1 MISSKTSFIA
11 LIGNP
16 VSHSLSPIM
25 QNAALQYLGLDLIYI
40 AIPCKDEDLELVL
53 NSLKKINCKGLNI
66 TIPHKEKVFNLCSE
80 ISPVA
85 SKLKAINTLKLNSE
99 KEWSATNTDVEGFI
113 YPLKKLNLTKK
124 QSIVLGSGGAA
135 RSVIQGLINL
145 NLSKISVISR
155 NKSSLDEL
163 KKNFENQIK
172 IQSFLNDDD
181 QAQNLIEE
189 ADLIVNTT
197 PVGMKTTNHE
207 INVLPYGES
216 FWRSLNSKTIVYD
229 LIYNPAPTDLLKFC
243 AKRGCMTIDG
253 LQMLI
258 AQGIQSLSFWTDGL
272 EVPFHIMNDAI
283 KTYLKKN
290 DGNF

>member
-66 TIPHKEKVFNLCSE
+66 TIPHKEKAFDLCSE
-80 ISPVA
+80 ISPIA
-85 SKLKAINTLKLNSE
+85 KKLKAVNTLRLNSE
-99 KEWSATNTDVEGFI
+99 KEWSATNTDVDGFI
-113 YPLKKLNLTKK
+113 YPLKTLNVTKK
-124 QSIVLGSGGAA
+124 QSIVLGTGGSA

-145 NLSKISVISR
+145 NLSKISIVSR

-163 KKNFENQIK
+163 IKNFEHQIEIK
-172 IQSFLNDDD
+172 GLLNNDS

-197 PVGMKTTNHE
+197 PVGMKTSQYEMNE
-207 INVLPYGES
+207 LPYGET
-216 FWRSLNSKTIVYD
+216 FWRSLNSNTIVYD
-229 LIYNPAPTDLLKFC
+229 LIYNPAPTHLLKLS
-243 AKRGCMTIDG
+243 ANKGCMTIDG
-253 LQMLI
+253 LQMLV
-258 AQGIQSLSFWTDGL
+258 AQGLKSLSFWTNGL
-272 EVPFHIMNDAI
+272 DVPFHIMNDAL
-283 KTYLKKN
+283 KNYLSNK
-290 DGNF
+290 

>member
-16 VSHSLSPIM
+16 VSHSLSPMM

-40 AIPCKDEDLELVL
+40 AVPCKDEDLELIL
-53 NSLKKINCKGLNI
+53 NSFKKINCIGLNV

-80 ISPVA
+80 ISPIA
-85 SKLKAINTLKLNSE
+85 NKLKAINTLKLNSE

-113 YPLKKLNLTKK
+113 YPLKNLNLAKK
-124 QSIVLGSGGAA
+124 KSIVLGSGGAA

-145 NLSKISVISR
+145 NLSTISVISR

-163 KKNFENQIK
+163 RKNFENQIEL
-172 IQSFLNDDD
+172 QSFLNNDN

-189 ADLIVNTT
+189 ADLVVNTT
-197 PVGMKTTNHE
+197 PVGMKTAKNE
-207 INVLPYGES
+207 INLLPYGDY

-229 LIYNPAPTDLLKFC
+229 LIYNPAPTHLLKFS
-243 AKRGCMTIDG
+243 ANKGCMTIDG
-253 LQMLI
+253 LQMLV
-258 AQGIQSLSFWTDGL
+258 AQGIKSLSFWTDGL
-272 EVPFHIMNDAI
+272 EVPFHVMNDA
-283 KTYLKKN
+283 LKKYL
-290 DGNF
+290 

>member
-1 MISSKTSFIA
+1 MITSKTSFIA

-16 VSHSLSPIM
+16 ISHSLSPIM

-40 AIPCKDEDLELVL
+40 AIPCKNEDLELVL

-66 TIPHKEKVFNLCSE
+66 TIPHKEKVFDLCSE
-80 ISPVA
+80 ISPIA
-85 SKLKAINTLKLNSE
+85 YKLKAINTLKLNSE

-113 YPLKKLNLTKK
+113 YPLKKLNLAKK

-145 NLSKISVISR
+145 NFSKISVISR

-163 KKNFENQIK
+163 TKNFKNQIE
-172 IQSFLNDDD
+172 IQSFLNNDN
-181 QAQNLIEE
+181 QVQNLVEE

-197 PVGMKTTNHE
+197 PVGMKTSKHE
-207 INVLPYGES
+207 INVLPFGES

-229 LIYNPAPTDLLKFC
+229 LIYNPAPTHLLKFS
-243 AKRGCMTIDG
+243 ANKGCITIDG
-253 LQMLI
+253 LQMLV
-258 AQGIQSLSFWTDGL
+258 AQGLKSLSFWTNGL
-272 EVPFHIMNDAI
+272 EVPFHVMSDSLKN
-283 KTYLKKN
+283 YL
-290 DGNF
+290 

>member
-1 MISSKTSFIA
+1 MISSNTSFIA

-53 NSLKKINCKGLNI
+53 NSFKKINCKGLNI

-80 ISPVA
+80 ISPIA
-85 SKLKAINTLKLNSE
+85 NKLKAINTLKLNSE

-113 YPLKKLNLTKK
+113 YPLKNLNLTKN

-145 NLSKISVISR
+145 NFSTISVISR
-155 NKSSLDEL
+155 SKSSLDEL
-163 KKNFENQIK
+163 KKNFRNQIE
-172 IQSFLNDDD
+172 IQCFLHDDN
-181 QAQNLIEE
+181 QAVNLIER

-197 PVGMKTTNHE
+197 PVGMKTAKQE
-207 INVLPYGES
+207 INVLPYGET

-229 LIYNPAPTDLLKFC
+229 LIYNPAPTHLLKFS
-243 AKRGCMTIDG
+243 ANKGCMTIDG

-258 AQGIQSLSFWTDGL
+258 AQGLKSLSFWTDGL
-272 EVPFHIMNDAI
+272 EVPFHIMNDA
-283 KTYLKKN
+283 LKN
-290 DGNF
+290 HL

>member
-16 VSHSLSPIM
+16 VGHSLSPIM

-40 AIPCKDEDLELVL
+40 AIPCKEEDLELVL

-66 TIPHKEKVFNLCSE
+66 TIPYKEKVFNLCSE
-80 ISPVA
+80 ISPIA
-85 SKLKAINTLKLNSE
+85 SKLKAINTLKLNSQ

-113 YPLKKLNLTKK
+113 YPLKTSNLTNK

-145 NLSKISVISR
+145 NLSRISVISR

-163 KKNFENQIK
+163 TKNFENQIELHCL
-172 IQSFLNDDD
+172 SNNDKEV
-181 QAQNLIEE
+181 QNLIKE

-197 PVGMKTTNHE
+197 PVGMKTAKDDM
-207 INVLPYGES
+207 NVLPYGES

-229 LIYNPAPTDLLKFC
+229 LIYNPAPTHLLKFC
-243 AKRGCMTIDG
+243 ANKGCMTIDG
-253 LQMLI
+253 LQMLV
-258 AQGIQSLSFWTDGL
+258 AQGLKSLSFWTNGL
-272 EVPFHIMNDAI
+272 EVPFHIMNDA
-283 KTYLKKN
+283 LKKYL
-290 DGNF
+290 

>member
-25 QNAALQYLGLDLIYI
+25 QNAAFKYLGLDLIYI

-66 TIPHKEKVFNLCSE
+66 TIPHKEKVFDLCSE
-80 ISPVA
+80 ISPIA
-85 SKLKAINTLKLNSE
+85 NKLKAINTLKLNSE

-113 YPLKKLNLTKK
+113 YPLKTLSLTKR

-145 NLSKISVISR
+145 NFSKISVVSR

-163 KKNFENQIK
+163 IKNFDNQI
-172 IQSFLNDDD
+172 QLQGLLNRDA
-181 QAQNLIEE
+181 QAQILIRE

-197 PVGMKTTNHE
+197 PAGMKTTKYEN
-207 INVLPYGES
+207 NVMPYSEA
-216 FWRSLNSKTIVYD
+216 FWRSLNSQTIVYD
-229 LIYNPAPTDLLKFC
+229 LIYNPAPTTLLKFS
-243 AKRGCMTIDG
+243 ANKGCMTIDG
-253 LQMLI
+253 LEMLV
-258 AQGIQSLSFWTDGL
+258 AQGIKSLSFWTDGL
-272 EVPFHIMNDAI
+272 EVPFHVMNDA
-283 KTYLKKN
+283 LKKYL
-290 DGNF
+290 